1 MPVISSR
8 LLRRVSWNLVDQGL
22 SAASNFALAIIV
34 ARSVSA
40 TEFGAFSIAFLV
52 YGIAVAATKSMVGQP
67 LQMKFSGVDGNVQR
81 RAVSSAFGFVV
92 PLGLCFGAI
101 AAATGL
107 WLPGAVAPSLIA
119 LAVVLPGLLLQDS
132 CRMAFFAVGKP
143 SLAALI
149 DLVWG
154 VGQIAILGAM
164 LLLGRDDAWLL
175 ILGWGCAAAIS
186 AVVGLLL
193 LRARPAL
200 GSALGWFRD
209 QRQLIRYLFP
219 EYLLGL
225 GAAQFGMLLVGVVA
239 TADAVGSI
247 RAAQVLLGP
256 LGIVGTAAFQFAV
269 PEMAARPT
277 MSSRHRTMFGLG
289 VSAALGMITTVYCT
303 VLLLMPD
310 SFGTAMFGASWA
322 GASAVLLAM
331 CLSSLASSLA
341 NGPAGVLYALGR
353 AQWTFRINVVKGPIA
368 LVALLAGAA
377 VWGASGAA
385 WAFFLI
391 ELAVLPAWLLTFRKA
406 IRTSGVTDD
415 AVSAAL
421 AGR

>member
-1 MPVISSR
+1 
-8 LLRRVSWNLVDQGL
+8 
-22 SAASNFALAIIV
+22 
-34 ARSVSA
+34 
-40 TEFGAFSIAFLV
+40 
-52 YGIAVAATKSMVGQP
+52 
-67 LQMKFSGVDGNVQR
+67 
-81 RAVSSAFGFVV
+81 
-92 PLGLCFGAI
+92 
-101 AAATGL
+101 
-107 WLPGAVAPSLIA
+107 
-119 LAVVLPGLLLQDS
+119 
-132 CRMAFFAVGKP
+132 
-143 SLAALI
+143 
-149 DLVWG
+149 
-154 VGQIAILGAM
+154 
-164 LLLGRDDAWLL
+164 
-175 ILGWGCAAAIS
+175 
-186 AVVGLLL
+186 
-193 LRARPAL
+193 
-200 GSALGWFRD
+200 
-209 QRQLIRYLFP
+209 
-219 EYLLGL
+219 
-225 GAAQFGMLLVGVVA
+225 
-239 TADAVGSI
+239 VGSI

-289 VSAALGMITTVYCT
+289 VSAALGVITTVYCT